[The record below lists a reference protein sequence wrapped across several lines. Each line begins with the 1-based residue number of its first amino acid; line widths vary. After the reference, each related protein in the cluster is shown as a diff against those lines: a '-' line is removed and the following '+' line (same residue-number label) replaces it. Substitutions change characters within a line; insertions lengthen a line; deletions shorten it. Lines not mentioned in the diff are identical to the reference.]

1 MRAEI
6 LTTGEAEMGTSYLE
20 VQVQT
25 NTACPELLKNALPGR
40 EEKACVGEE
49 QDLGTPRPRKATM
62 WIWIKTQDETLQGH
76 CQQIQE
82 DEVEHKELAERWEVP
97 N

>member
-40 EEKACVGEE
+40 DEKARVGEK
-49 QDLGTPRPRKATM
+49 QDLGTAPLPS
-62 WIWIKTQDETLQGH
+62 
-76 CQQIQE
+76 QE
-82 DEVEHKELAERWEVP
+82 S
-97 N
+97 NCGFG

>member
-1 MRAEI
+1 
-6 LTTGEAEMGTSYLE
+6 MGTSYLE

-25 NTACPELLKNALPGR
+25 NTAYPELLKNALPGR
-40 EEKACVGEE
+40 EEKAGVGQK

-62 WIWIKTQDETLQGH
+62 WIWIKTQDQTLQGH

-82 DEVEHKELAERWEVP
+82 DEVEHKEPAEQWEVP

>member
-1 MRAEI
+1 MRTEI

-40 EEKACVGEE
+40 DEKARRHMKGKSRILEPPAP
-49 QDLGTPRPRKATM
+49 GK
-62 WIWIKTQDETLQGH
+62 
-76 CQQIQE
+76 QQCGFG
-82 DEVEHKELAERWEVP
+82 
-97 N
+97 